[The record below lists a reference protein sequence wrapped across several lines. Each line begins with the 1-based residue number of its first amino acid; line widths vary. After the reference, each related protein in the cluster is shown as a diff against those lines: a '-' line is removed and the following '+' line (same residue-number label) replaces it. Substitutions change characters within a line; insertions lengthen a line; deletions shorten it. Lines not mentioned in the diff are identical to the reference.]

1 MPKRHL
7 SKFLDDKHRIVVGA
21 FFVAFLLI
29 GLGIY
34 KDYGLSWD
42 ENRNHENGKKSFN
55 YVFKGDRSLLTY
67 SDRYYGVA
75 FELPL
80 FMIEKILKLET
91 SRQVFLMRHLATFLI
106 FFLGVVFFYR
116 LNKDHFRSWKIGLLG
131 SLLLILSPRLFA
143 ESFYNSKDL
152 VFLSFFI
159 ISIYTLIQFL
169 EKTSLFRAAVHALV
183 CALMIDVRVLGIL
196 VPGLTL
202 FFFVA
207 AKIFTDRSPART
219 LKKEIPALFL
229 FLALTICLMILF
241 WPILWND
248 PVAQFIRA
256 WRKMS
261 RYPWSRAVLYM
272 GRYLSPESLPWH
284 YIPVWFVITTP
295 LLYTASFAAG
305 LVRSI
310 VEIFRRPVSRFRD
323 SQQRDSLLFLAWFF
337 GPLLAVI
344 IFKPVVYD
352 SWRHLYFIYPAFL
365 ILSLKGMVILHALL
379 KSVKWAGRVLAP
391 LFILIILF
399 GLTQTAAFMIA
410 NHPHQNVYFNALA
423 GKDVQADWD
432 LDYWGLSYRQALE
445 YILKHDPDQRIN
457 ICVQNA
463 PGQLN
468 SFILKDEDGKRLNYV
483 TDLGQAKYFLSDY
496 RWQKEGY
503 SYSQE
508 FYSITVGRA
517 KIMVVFKL
525 R

>member
-1 MPKRHL
+1 LPKRSL
-7 SKFLDDKHRIVVGA
+7 SKFFDDEQRVVVGL
-21 FFVAFLLI
+21 FFAAFLLI

-42 ENRNHENGKKSFN
+42 ENRNHANGKKSFN

-91 SRQVFLMRHLATFLI
+91 SRQVFLMRHLATFLM

-152 VFLSFFI
+152 VFLSLFI

-169 EKTSLFRAAVHALV
+169 EKASLFRAAVHAFV
-183 CALMIDVRVLGIL
+183 CALLIDVRVLGIL

-202 FFFVA
+202 VFFVA
-207 AKIFTDRSPART
+207 ATIFTNRSPART
-219 LKKEIPALFL
+219 LKKGIPALFL

-272 GRYLSPESLPWH
+272 GRYLFPENLPWH
-284 YIPVWFVITTP
+284 YIPVWMLITTP
-295 LLYTASFAAG
+295 LLYTATFVAG

-310 VEIFRRPVSRFRD
+310 AEIFRRPVSRFRD
-323 SQQRDSLLFLAWFF
+323 SQKRDILLFLAWFF

-365 ILSLKGMVILHALL
+365 ILSLKGMLILHASL
-379 KSVKWAGRVLAP
+379 KSIRRAGKVLAP
-391 LFILIILF
+391 LFVLIIFF
-399 GLTQTAAFMIA
+399 GLARTAAFLII
-410 NHPHQNVYFNALA
+410 NHPHQNVYFNVLA
-423 GKDVQADWD
+423 GKNVQADWD

-463 PGQLN
+463 PGELN

-503 SYSQE
+503 SYPQE